1 MKELILDSWWVAY
14 RELIKFFRQR
24 TRLLMIVAQ
33 PLIWLGLMGNMMRG
47 MTNSPMAAKALG
59 VNNYLDFMTPGII
72 LMTVLFGGI
81 FGGLS
86 IIWDRR
92 IGYLEKLLASPIK
105 RGAIPLGKSISSMI
119 QGAMQVA
126 IIIVIASLFGV
137 CFHTGIPGML
147 LIMVIAMLFCLI
159 LSGFSLVLSSIIKT
173 HETLM
178 AIVNF
183 FTMPLMF
190 TSNALFPMSVMPA
203 WLAAI
208 AKVNPVSLAVTAI
221 RELTIHGWVWGKIL
235 PSLGI
240 ILILDIIFILISQF
254 AFQRETVE

>member
-159 LSGFSLVLSSIIKT
+159 LSVFL
-173 HETLM
+173 
-178 AIVNF
+178 F
-183 FTMPLMF
+183 FL
-190 TSNALFPMSVMPA
+190 NCPA
-203 WLAAI
+203 G
-208 AKVNPVSLAVTAI
+208 KVK
-221 RELTIHGWVWGKIL
+221 IHIL
-235 PSLGI
+235 
-240 ILILDIIFILISQF
+240 Q
-254 AFQRETVE
+254 

>member
-1 MKELILDSWWVAY
+1 MRGLILDSWWVAH

-24 TRLLMIVAQ
+24 TRLVMVVVQ
-33 PLIWLGLMGNMMRG
+33 PLIWLGLMGNMMSG
-47 MTNSPMAAKALG
+47 MTNNPIAAKALG

-72 LMTVLFGGI
+72 LMTILFGGV

-105 RGAIPLGKSISSMI
+105 RGAIPFGKSVSTMI
-119 QGAMQVA
+119 QGSIQVA
-126 IIIVIASLFGV
+126 VIIIIASLLGV
-137 CFHTGIPGML
+137 RFQTEIPGIL
-147 LIMVIAMLFCLI
+147 LIIAIAMLFSLI
-159 LSGFSLVLSSIIKT
+159 LSGLSLTLASIIKT

-183 FTMPLMF
+183 LIMPLMF
-190 TSNALFPMSVMPA
+190 TSNALFPVAVMPT

-208 AKVNPVSLAVTAI
+208 AKVNPVSLAVTSI
-221 RELTIHGWVWGKIL
+221 RELTIHGWIWGKIL

-240 ILILDIIFILISQF
+240 IIILDIIFMVISQF
-254 AFQRETVE
+254 AFQCETVE

>member
-24 TRLLMIVAQ
+24 IRLVMVVVQ

-47 MTNSPMAAKALG
+47 MTNSPMAVKALG

-105 RGAIPLGKSISSMI
+105 RGAIPFGKSISSMI
-119 QGAMQVA
+119 QGSIQVT
-126 IIIVIASLFGV
+126 IIIAIASLLGV
-137 CFHTGIPGML
+137 HFQTGITG
-147 LIMVIAMLFCLI
+147 IVLFH
-159 LSGFSLVLSSIIKT
+159 LS
-173 HETLM
+173 
-178 AIVNF
+178 A
-183 FTMPLMF
+183 
-190 TSNALFPMSVMPA
+190 
-203 WLAAI
+203 
-208 AKVNPVSLAVTAI
+208 
-221 RELTIHGWVWGKIL
+221 
-235 PSLGI
+235 
-240 ILILDIIFILISQF
+240 
-254 AFQRETVE
+254 